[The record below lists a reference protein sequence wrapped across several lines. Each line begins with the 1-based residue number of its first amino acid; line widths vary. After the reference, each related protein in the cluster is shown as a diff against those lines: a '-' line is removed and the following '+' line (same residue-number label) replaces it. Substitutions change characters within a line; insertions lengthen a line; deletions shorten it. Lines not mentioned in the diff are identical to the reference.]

1 MDAITTLAISKF
13 VDDEARDQVEPGTY
27 DIDKVIRIKG
37 GMVVSEDPKPRNAT
51 CMIPWMEV
59 FALSLHRAGVT
70 RDKTLQIVGETVK
83 DCLENKDSAVGCI
96 KELFP
101 EIQGTID
108 RVKREVVEK
117 LPKMA
122 TRGAVKVSLVVE
134 EFIPGNGGVV
144 DEANQILKDLGF
156 EG

>member
-1 MDAITTLAISKF
+1 VDAATKLAISKF

-27 DIDKVIRIKG
+27 DIDKVVRFKG
-37 GMVVSEDPKPRNAT
+37 GMVVSEDPKPRSPT
-51 CMIPWMEV
+51 VMIPWMEV

-70 RDKTLQIVGETVK
+70 RDKTLQLVAETVK

-96 KELFP
+96 KESFP
-101 EIQGTID
+101 EIQLMIE
-108 RVKREVVEK
+108 RIKKEVVEQ
-117 LPKMA
+117 LPKQA

-134 EFIPGNGGVV
+134 EVVPTNGGIV

-156 EG
+156 AS

>member
-13 VDDEARDQVEPGTY
+13 VDDEARDQVEPGIY
-27 DIDKVIRIKG
+27 DIDKIVRLKG
-37 GMVVSEDPKPRNAT
+37 GMVVNEDPKPRAAT

-59 FALSLHRAGVT
+59 FALSLHRAGIT
-70 RDKTLQIVGETVK
+70 RDKTLQIVAETVK

-134 EFIPGNGGVV
+134 EFVPGNGGVV

>member
-13 VDDEARDQVEPGTY
+13 VDDEVRDKVEPGTY
-27 DIDKVIRIKG
+27 DIDKIVRLKG

-101 EIQGTID
+101 EIQGTIE
-108 RVKREVVEK
+108 RVKKEVVEK
-117 LPKMA
+117 LPKQA
-122 TRGAVKVSLVVE
+122 TRGAIKVSLVVE
-134 EFIPGNGGVV
+134 EFVPNGGVV

-156 EG
+156 ES